1 MGGKEEQDW
10 LNQAANNKF
19 EYTSTNRIIAVGNL
33 GAKNTHLIDT
43 LTKTIDNIEKIPTE
57 KINQLS
63 SVMDQMTKII
73 EDIMED
79 K

>member
-10 LNQAANNKF
+10 LNQAPNNEF
-19 EYTSTNRIIAVGNL
+19 EYTSTDRIIAIGNL
-33 GAKNTHLIDT
+33 CAKNKHLTDA
-43 LTKTIDNIEKIPTE
+43 LTKVVDNIEKLPTE

-73 EDIMED
+73 EDIL

>member
-10 LNQAANNKF
+10 INQAANNEF
-19 EYTSTNRIIAVGNL
+19 EYTSTERIIAIGNL

-43 LTKTIDNIEKIPTE
+43 LTKTLGNIEKIPTE

-73 EDIMED
+73 EDIL